1 MKKKRIIIGIIL
13 FISMAFVYGEST
25 FTTSFTGTGEASEYL
40 SGGLLPFTV
49 SWTKNK
55 SLQMLDEEEFEKAH
69 LSLSFS
75 SSLSNVQDWNE
86 KYDIATG
93 AIGGNDP
100 FYGKKY
106 FNPTASISMSLSQKF
121 EFWTINGSFS
131 TRYSHPMESLTISNQ
146 DDFVQ
151 I

>member
-69 LSLSFS
+69 LTLSFS
-75 SSLSNVQDWNE
+75 SSL
-86 KYDIATG
+86 
-93 AIGGNDP
+93 
-100 FYGKKY
+100 
-106 FNPTASISMSLSQKF
+106 
-121 EFWTINGSFS
+121 
-131 TRYSHPMESLTISNQ
+131 
-146 DDFVQ
+146 
-151 I
+151 

>member
-1 MKKKRIIIGIIL
+1 MNKKRIIIGIIL

-69 LSLSFS
+69 LTLSFS
-75 SSLSNVQDWNE
+75 SSLSNVQDWNGR
-86 KYDIATG
+86 YDIATG
-93 AIGGNDP
+93 TIGGNDP

-106 FNPTASISMSLSQKF
+106 FNPFHRMGIP
-121 EFWTINGSFS
+121 G
-131 TRYSHPMESLTISNQ
+131 
-146 DDFVQ
+146 
-151 I
+151 